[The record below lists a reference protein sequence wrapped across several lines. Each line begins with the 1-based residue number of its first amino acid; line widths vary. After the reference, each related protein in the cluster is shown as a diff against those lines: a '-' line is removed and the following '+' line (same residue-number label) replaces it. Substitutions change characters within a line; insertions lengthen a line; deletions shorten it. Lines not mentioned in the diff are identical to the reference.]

1 MDTNRI
7 LSIVSV
13 AVAVIAV
20 FVALEY
26 WALILLVLGLV
37 IGFLNPEK
45 DSLQRMA
52 YLVAAVGLPMV
63 ANNLDAIPTVGTQL
77 HSIIDNIAAVI
88 AGVAIANFVMAV
100 WDRLVPSASE

>member
-37 IGFLNPEK
+37 IGFLNPETDTLK
-45 DSLQRMA
+45 RAA
-52 YLVAAVGLPMV
+52 YLVAAIGLPMISG
-63 ANNLDAIPTVGTQL
+63 NLGAIPAVGAEL
-77 HSIIDNIAAVI
+77 GSIIDNLAAVI

-100 WDRLVPSASE
+100 KDRLLPSASE